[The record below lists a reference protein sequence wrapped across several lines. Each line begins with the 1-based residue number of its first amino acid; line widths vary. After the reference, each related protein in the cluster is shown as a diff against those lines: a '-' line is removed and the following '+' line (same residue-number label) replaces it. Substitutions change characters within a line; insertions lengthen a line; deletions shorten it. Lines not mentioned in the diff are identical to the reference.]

1 MSDHTAMTDCT
12 IDEALQDFYLSR
24 RARGCSPATLA
35 HYQYSAGMFVRHL
48 KRVSVARPCD
58 VTSRCVNQL
67 LDDLRA
73 RGVADTTAHAV
84 ARGTKALLRF
94 WLREGYMTSP
104 ITVPMPRVVQKH
116 GPLVAPDQ
124 LRRVLDQCR
133 SRRDR
138 ALLLFLADT
147 GVRRAEALALNWG
160 NIDFAK
166 GIVEIARGKGGKA
179 RTVVIGA
186 KTRRAV
192 LAYRRSLPHSPG
204 DFDPVWQSRF
214 GNRLAA
220 AGVRALM
227 IRLGRKSGI
236 RITPHMF
243 RRTFAT
249 MSVRQG
255 MDMISLQRL
264 MGHANISMTGRYV
277 NLLDEDL
284 VAAHSEHGLDRW
296 LEW

>member
-1 MSDHTAMTDCT
+1 
-12 IDEALQDFYLSR
+12 
-24 RARGCSPATLA
+24 
-35 HYQYSAGMFVRHL
+35 MFVRHL

-73 RGVADTTAHAV
+73 RGVAEATAHAV

-94 WLREGYMTSP
+94 WLSEGYMTSP
-104 ITVPMPRVVQKH
+104 ITVTMPRVTKKR

-124 LRRVLDQCR
+124 LRKVLKQCR

-160 NIDFAK
+160 NINFAT
-166 GIVEIARGKGGKA
+166 GVVEIARGKGGKP
-179 RTVVIGA
+179 RSVVIGA

-192 LAYRRSLPHSPG
+192 LTYRRSLLHGPG
-204 DFDPVWQSRF
+204 DLDPVWQSRY
-214 GNRLAA
+214 GDRLAA
-220 AGVRALM
+220 AGVRAMM
-227 IRLGRKSGI
+227 IRLCRKSGI

-264 MGHANISMTGRYV
+264 MGHADISMTAQYV

-296 LEW
+296 L

>member
-1 MSDHTAMTDCT
+1 
-12 IDEALQDFYLSR
+12 
-24 RARGCSPATLA
+24 
-35 HYQYSAGMFVRHL
+35 
-48 KRVSVARPCD
+48 
-58 VTSRCVNQL
+58 
-67 LDDLRA
+67 
-73 RGVADTTAHAV
+73 
-84 ARGTKALLRF
+84 
-94 WLREGYMTSP
+94 
-104 ITVPMPRVVQKH
+104 
-116 GPLVAPDQ
+116 
-124 LRRVLDQCR
+124 
-133 SRRDR
+133 
-138 ALLLFLADT
+138 LFLADT

-204 DFDPVWQSRF
+204 DIDPVWQSRF

-296 LEW
+296 L

>member
-1 MSDHTAMTDCT
+1 MSDHAAMTDCT
-12 IDEALQDFYLSR
+12 VDEALQDFYLSR
-24 RARGCSPATLA
+24 RAKGCSPATLA
-35 HYQYSAGMFVRHL
+35 HYEYSAGMFVQHL

-67 LDDLRA
+67 LDNLQA
-73 RGVADTTAHAV
+73 RGVAEATAHAV

-104 ITVPMPRVVQKH
+104 ITVTMPRVTQKR

-124 LRRVLDQCR
+124 LRKVLDQCH

-147 GVRRAEALALNWG
+147 GVRRAETLALNWG
-160 NIDFAK
+160 NIDFTTGVVK
-166 GIVEIARGKGGKA
+166 IARGKGGKP
-179 RTVVIGA
+179 RLVVIGA

-204 DFDPVWQSRF
+204 DIDPVWQSRSS
-214 GNRLAA
+214 NRLAA

-227 IRLGRKSGI
+227 IRLSRKSGI

-264 MGHANISMTGRYV
+264 MGHADISMTARYV
-277 NLLDEDL
+277 DLLDEDL
-284 VAAHSEHGLDRW
+284 VAAHSEHGLDTW